1 MEKRKKS
8 RRARKMRVRWKQKG
22 LKWKKIAKK
31 LEITEAWGECKNG
44 RENVERKGCSG
55 RKKKMREKTVG
66 INEGLGE

>member
-1 MEKRKKS
+1 
-8 RRARKMRVRWKQKG
+8 MRVRWKQKG

-55 RKKKMREKTVG
+55 RKKNERKDCRNQWG
-66 INEGLGE
+66 AGRINALCATF